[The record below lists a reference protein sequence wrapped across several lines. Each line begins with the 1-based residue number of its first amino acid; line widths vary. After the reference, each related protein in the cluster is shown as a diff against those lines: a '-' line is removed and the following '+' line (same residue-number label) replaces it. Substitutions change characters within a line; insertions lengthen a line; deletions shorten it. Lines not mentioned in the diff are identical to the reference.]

1 MNPNDF
7 NNAFFNQMTDYL
19 PPPPHDPRFI
29 AHEIMYRDQWRT
41 RILAILSLFF
51 WLIGTVG
58 MMLLVIGLNRFVVWE
73 RIKDMHIPAGSTQST
88 FITPEQK
95 MFWGTDLIH
104 HSMPYVGGSIISLL
118 LAAFFTVLLIF
129 SSRQATLNRI
139 NISLMQMSEQLKQMQ
154 EKGNARSTRT
164 DERA

>member
-7 NNAFFNQMTDYL
+7 NSAFSNQVTGYL
-19 PPPPHDPRFI
+19 PSPPHDPRYI
-29 AHEIMYRDQWRT
+29 AFEIMRRDQWRT
-41 RILAILSLFF
+41 RILAFLAMFF

-58 MMLLVIGLNRFVVWE
+58 MLLLVIGLNRFVIWT
-73 RIKDMHIPAGSTQST
+73 RIKDLDLKTPATHPWQ
-88 FITPEQK
+88 TPQQE

-104 HSMPYVGGSIISLL
+104 HSMPYVGGSIIALL

-139 NISLMQMSEQLKQMQ
+139 NISLTQMSEQLRQMHEAALRDKSKPQ
-154 EKGNARSTRT
+154 P
-164 DERA
+164 